1 MPAEAH
7 NTFSQVEWAAVSR
20 PLPGQTATGDASLV
34 KSLQEGILFAVV
46 DGLGHGL
53 EAAKAAETGL
63 SVIAGQPDS
72 PLISLVQLCHEAL
85 RQTRGAVMSI
95 ASIDY
100 HSERMTWLGVGNV
113 DAILLRA
120 NPQNQPASQSILQRG
135 GVLGGQL
142 PPLQTDVLPL
152 GRGDLLIFNTD
163 GIRPDFLQTIV
174 RSDTCAQIAQ
184 RILDNF
190 FKETDDALVL
200 VARYHGKAS

>member
-1 MPAEAH
+1 MSAEAH

-63 SVIAGQPDS
+63 NVLSAQADS
-72 PLISLVQLCHEAL
+72 PLISLVNLCHEAL
-85 RQTRGAVMSI
+85 RQTRGAVMSL
-95 ASIDY
+95 AAIDY

-113 DAILLRA
+113 DATLLRA
-120 NPQNQPASQSILQRG
+120 NPQNQPATQSVLQRSG
-135 GVLGGQL
+135 MLGLQL
-142 PPLQTDVLPL
+142 PALQTDVLPL

-163 GIRPDFLQTIV
+163 GIRPDFIQTIV
-174 RSDTCAQIAQ
+174 RSDPCSRIAQ

-200 VARYHGKAS
+200 VARYHGRAA